1 MNRDETMTHEE
12 VRELLPWFVN
22 DSLDDVEHE
31 RVDAHAR
38 SCVICR
44 RELQELRQM
53 RTSIRQQSEDAPIPE
68 PDMRRINARID
79 ALIDRQERGGR
90 WLLAL
95 KDFFASPQRLA
106 IAAQAAAIA
115 VLLGVLLWPEPQ
127 TPRYTTLTASDAL
140 PEGTYIRVVF
150 DPALAAT
157 DVAAIVEANGLE
169 VVNGPSPRGV
179 AVLRV
184 QPTATEVDSESVVN
198 ALLAGQGVLFAQPI
212 ERRE

>member
-1 MNRDETMTHEE
+1 MSRDETMTHEE
-12 VRELLPWFVN
+12 VRELLPWYVN
-22 DSLDDVEHE
+22 DSLDDAEHE

-44 RELQELRQM
+44 KELQELRQM
-53 RTSIRQQSEDAPIPE
+53 RASIRQQSEHALIPE

-95 KDFFASPQRLA
+95 KDFFASPQRFA

-115 VLLGVLLWPEPQ
+115 VLLGLLLWPEPQ
-127 TPRYTTLTASDAL
+127 APQYRTLTTNEAL
-140 PEGTYIRVVF
+140 PEGKYIRVVF
-150 DPALAAT
+150 DPALGASE
-157 DVAAIVEANGLE
+157 VKQIVEKNGLE

-179 AVLRV
+179 AVLRI
-184 QPTATEVDSESVVN
+184 QPSATSADSERVVN